1 MWDGASL
8 FPHLVFYRPLTES
21 WKLTIELS
29 PAAFFPDPLLKPG
42 STSDLHFC
50 PCVVSSWLDPGL
62 SANGPLPEDAGSQA
76 LPVHAM
82 RILGQG
88 VQVIFLS
95 P

>member
-62 SANGPLPEDAGSQA
+62 SKGVAFCIPERESSR
-76 LPVHAM
+76 P
-82 RILGQG
+82 I
-88 VQVIFLS
+88 
-95 P
+95 